1 MGKRKS
7 PEDILKE
14 FTSTNPSKASDTT
27 DNISKE
33 VPSEQEQTQEPKREL
48 IKSSSNEL
56 VDLTKNE
63 ANSKPLTETD
73 YLILEQH
80 CLGTSEDV
88 IKEEFKVTKGYL
100 NSLLRNSNAGAFLDK
115 YSKTLQQKVLTK
127 NLGMIAEGM
136 DKQHQLI
143 QELFAKGQTQ
153 LANQM
158 LFGKLSMVE
167 VQEKL
172 SKMYGDEEDDNTAPV
187 QNLFLALQGR

>member
-7 PEDILKE
+7 AEDILME
-14 FTSTNPSKASDTT
+14 LQLSKSSNSKDTEE
-27 DNISKE
+27 KK
-33 VPSEQEQTQEPKREL
+33 TQESKREL
-48 IKSSSNEL
+48 VKSNSTEL
-56 VDLTKNE
+56 KDLTENTS
-63 ANSKPLTETD
+63 NTKPLTETD

-100 NSLLRNSNAGAFLDK
+100 NSLLRNSNASTFLDK

-172 SKMYGDEEDDNTAPV
+172 SKIYAEEEDDNSAPI
-187 QNLFLALQGR
+187 QNLFLNLQQR

>member
-1 MGKRKS
+1 MIDKKDKKEKS
-7 PEDILKE
+7 AEDILMELQK
-14 FTSTNPSKASDTT
+14 STVSKDE
-27 DNISKE
+27 DEK
-33 VPSEQEQTQEPKREL
+33 PKQP
-48 IKSSSNEL
+48 KSSKKLVKSNSTEL
-56 VDLTKNE
+56 KDLTENTS
-63 ANSKPLTETD
+63 NTKPLTETD

-80 CLGTSEDV
+80 CLGTSEEV
-88 IKEEFKVTKGYL
+88 IKEEFMVTKGYL
-100 NSLLRNSNAGAFLDK
+100 NSLLRNANASTFLEK

-172 SKMYGDEEDDNTAPV
+172 SKIYGDEEEDTTAPI
-187 QNLFLALQGR
+187 QNLFLNLQGR

>member
-1 MGKRKS
+1 MKRQNQKTKS
-7 PEDILKE
+7 AEDILMELHSKKS
-14 FTSTNPSKASDTT
+14 FDKDTKPSKS
-27 DNISKE
+27 
-33 VPSEQEQTQEPKREL
+33 SEDIEEQKPKREL
-48 IKSSSNEL
+48 VKSNSTEL
-56 VDLTKNE
+56 KDLTKNE
-63 ANSKPLTETD
+63 ANSQPLTETD

-88 IKEEFKVTKGYL
+88 IIEEFKVTKGYL
-100 NSLLRNSNAGAFLDK
+100 NSLLRNSNASTFLDK

-172 SKMYGDEEDDNTAPV
+172 SKIYADEEDDNSAPI
-187 QNLFLALQGR
+187 QNLFLNLQQR

>member
-1 MGKRKS
+1 MKRQNQKTKS
-7 PEDILKE
+7 AEDILMELHSKKSLDKD
-14 FTSTNPSKASDTT
+14 TKPSKS
-27 DNISKE
+27 
-33 VPSEQEQTQEPKREL
+33 SEDIEEQKPKREL
-48 IKSSSNEL
+48 VKSNSTEL
-56 VDLTKNE
+56 KDLTKNE
-63 ANSKPLTETD
+63 ANSQPLTEAD

-88 IKEEFKVTKGYL
+88 IIEEFKVTKGYL
-100 NSLLRNSNAGAFLDK
+100 NSLLRNSNASTFLDK

-172 SKMYGDEEDDNTAPV
+172 SKIYADEEDDNSAPI
-187 QNLFLALQGR
+187 QNLFLNLQQR